1 MPSQRNEISSGDGLK
16 KPPLTGLRS
25 SLRKAPLKQQAESKP
40 ILETKGNE
48 HSYQEASITP
58 EKPRRSQRLLSQ
70 MPRPTQDASLS
81 KSKPPGRY
89 DTQRPIRPGN
99 PKTLPRA
106 SSAGGPSTSYEEDE
120 RLRCV
125 CGQTDYS
132 GPLDFPG
139 PLRMETLEDTGEL
152 FVQCDTCRVWQHGS
166 CVGVFSTAAVTDGYF
181 CELCRRDLH
190 VLATSHNG

>member
-1 MPSQRNEISSGDGLK
+1 MSSGDVLK

-25 SLRKAPLKQQAESKP
+25 SPRMAPLKQQAESRP

-48 HSYQEASITP
+48 HSHQEASITP
-58 EKPRRSQRLLSQ
+58 EQTQRSRRLLSQ
-70 MPRPTQDASLS
+70 MPPPTQVGPLN
-81 KSKPPGRY
+81 KSKPRGRY
-89 DTQRPIRPGN
+89 DTKRPIRPGN
-99 PKTLPRA
+99 PKALPRA
-106 SSAGGPSTSYEEDE
+106 SFARGLLTLYEEDE

-139 PLRMETLEDTGEL
+139 PLRMETLEDTDEL